1 MIRTKNGF
9 IIDPEIESY
18 IMENKKDFRVCT
30 TCGGPVIVP
39 TELKPAKPSDIKIE
53 IGDNVL
59 YVSKIQVRYLR
70 RFDKFM
76 LEQYRNSPLCSIG

>member
-1 MIRTKNGF
+1 MIRTENGF

-18 IMENKKDFRVCT
+18 IIEKKKDFRVCT

-39 TELKPAKPSDIKIE
+39 TDLKSPKQSDIKIE
-53 IGDNVL
+53 IGDNTL
-59 YVSKIQVRYLR
+59 YVSKIQARYIR

-76 LEQYRNSPLCSIG
+76 LEQYRNSPLCSIK

>member
-9 IIDPEIESY
+9 VIDSEIESY
-18 IMENKKDFRVCT
+18 IMKNKKDFRVCT

-39 TELKPAKPSDIKIE
+39 VELKSAKPSDIKIE
-53 IGDNVL
+53 IGENVL
-59 YVSKIQVRYLR
+59 YVSKIQARYTR

-76 LEQYRNSPLCSIG
+76 LEQYRNSTLCG